1 MRVGV
6 NDKIIDAAI
15 IVFVTLAAFLCL
27 VPLLHLVA
35 ISFSSNGAIMS
46 NKVTLFPIEW
56 STLAY
61 QTVLK
66 DSKML
71 GSLGFTIILV
81 SLFTVIC
88 MIMTICAAYPLTKQ
102 KLKGRNFFLFVIV
115 ITMFFSGGL
124 IPEYLLMKSLK
135 LTNTIW
141 SLILPGMINAFYL
154 IILKSFF
161 SSIPEEL
168 EESARIDGSSHFGT
182 LFRIVLP
189 LSVPVL
195 ATLSLFYAVGRWNGF
210 MDALFYITNQ
220 NLYPIQLKLYQLVIS
235 NQLSDATAT
244 EGMNSSAPIPES
256 LKAASI
262 MFATVPILLV
272 YPWLQRYFI
281 SGLMIGAVKG

>member
-1 MRVGV
+1 MKASL
-6 NDKIIDAAI
+6 NDKLIDTS
-15 IVFVTLAAFLCL
+15 IVIVVTLASFLCL
-27 VPLLHLVA
+27 VPILHLAAV
-35 ISFSSNGAIMS
+35 SLSSNAAIIS
-46 NKVTLFPIEW
+46 NKVTVFPIEW

-66 DSKML
+66 DVKMIN
-71 GSLGFTIILV
+71 SLLFTILLV
-81 SLFTVIC
+81 VVFTVIC
-88 MIMTICAAYPLTKQ
+88 MVMTICAAYPLTKK
-102 KLKGRNFFLFVIV
+102 KLKGRDFFLLMILF
-115 ITMFFSGGL
+115 TMFFSGGL
-124 IPEYLLMKSLK
+124 IPEYLLVKSLK

-141 SLILPGMINAFYL
+141 ALVLPGMINAFYL

-168 EESARIDGSSHFGT
+168 EESARMDGSSHFGT

-189 LSVPVL
+189 LSLPVL

-235 NQLSDATAT
+235 NQMSDSMAT
-244 EGMNSSAPIPES
+244 EGMNATAPIPES

-262 MFATVPILLV
+262 MFATVPILMV

-281 SGLMIGAVKG
+281 SGMMIGAVKG